1 MDKDYFSNGGIP
13 PLLHFEPKIPLNS
26 LFSPHELNSISDQY
40 TQFDSALSSMVS
52 SPVASN
58 SANSNDNFALRELIG
73 KLGTI
78 CSSPSPQFID
88 YAVNYDHINNSDSTM
103 TSCYSTPLN
112 SPPKLRDNIPNFDI
126 SVPVNP
132 PQFPALSAN
141 PESSHRATNFSCFV
155 SSSFN
160 GGTSQFGLNNIE
172 LSHRSRNE
180 PIGSVKLSRISS
192 SRSLVL
198 QNKNSGQ
205 TPVEMMCE
213 TLDLGKI
220 SCPNNANSN
229 EDCSVSEQILSGE
242 MGSKTSNVLNS
253 RKRKAVSR
261 GKGKSYN
268 EAEAENGT
276 KEKRSK
282 PTEGNGKKNGTV
294 KMEEINGSEGDETE
308 KETKEDQKT
317 TKDWIH
323 VRARRG
329 QATDSHSLAERI
341 RREKISQRMKFLQDL
356 VPGCNKVTGKALMLD
371 EIINY
376 VQSLQ
381 RQVEFLSMKLASL
394 NPRMDF
400 HIDNFISKDVCQP
413 NGSLSQVFPIDGFC
427 ENLTQLHTIC
437 EDELQTIVQ
446 MGFSHQD
453 LTLQS
458 QAFPAPN
465 STS

>member
-26 LFSPHELNSISDQY
+26 LFSPHEL
-40 TQFDSALSSMVS
+40 DSALSSMVS

-58 SANSNDNFALRELIG
+58 SVNSNDNFALHELAG

-78 CSSPSPQFID
+78 CSSPPPQFTD
-88 YAVNYDHINNSDSTM
+88 YAVNYDHINNINNSDSTM

-112 SPPKLRDNIPNFDI
+112 SPPKLRDNIPIFDI

-132 PQFPALSAN
+132 PQFPTFSAN
-141 PESSHRATNFSCFV
+141 PEFSHRAAKFSCFG

-160 GGTSQFGLNNIE
+160 GRTSQFGLNNTE
-172 LSHRSRNE
+172 LSHRSSTG
-180 PIGSVKLSRISS
+180 PMGSEKLSRISS
-192 SRSLVL
+192 SPSLVL

-205 TPVEMMCE
+205 TQVEMMCE
-213 TLDLGKI
+213 NLDLGKI
-220 SCPNNANSN
+220 SGPNNANSN
-229 EDCSVSEQILSGE
+229 EDCSVSEQIPSGE
-242 MGSKTSNVLNS
+242 MASKTSNVLNS

-261 GKGKSYN
+261 GKGKNYN
-268 EAEAENGT
+268 EVGVDT

-282 PTEGNGKKNGTV
+282 STEGNGKKNGTV
-294 KMEEINGSEGDETE
+294 KMEEINGSEGDENE
-308 KETKEDQKT
+308 KETKEEQKP

-329 QATDSHSLAERI
+329 EATDSHSLAERV

-381 RQVEFLSMKLASL
+381 RQVEFLSMKLASM

-400 HIDNFISKDVCQP
+400 HIDNFLSKDICQP
-413 NGSLSQVFPIDGFC
+413 NGSLPQQVFPLDGFC

-446 MGFSHQD
+446 MGLSHQD